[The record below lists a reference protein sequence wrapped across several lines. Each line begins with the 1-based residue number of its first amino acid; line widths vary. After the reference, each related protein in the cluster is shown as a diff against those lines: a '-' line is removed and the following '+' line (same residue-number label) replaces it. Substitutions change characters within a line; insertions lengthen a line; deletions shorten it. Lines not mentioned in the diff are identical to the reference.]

1 MARAQRKQASSFFH
15 SIPFYGMVVLIS
27 GKHKQEKQQNI
38 YKVTKESIIP
48 KY

>member
-38 YKVTKESIIP
+38 LFLLLFHSISFN
-48 KY
+48 